1 MQAFQRS
8 LDERDEEIKE
18 LKAELERS
26 KAESS
31 RKDMLDG
38 EDTENEIRLLRSAG
52 KCCQICT

>member
-52 KCCQICT
+52 KCRQICA